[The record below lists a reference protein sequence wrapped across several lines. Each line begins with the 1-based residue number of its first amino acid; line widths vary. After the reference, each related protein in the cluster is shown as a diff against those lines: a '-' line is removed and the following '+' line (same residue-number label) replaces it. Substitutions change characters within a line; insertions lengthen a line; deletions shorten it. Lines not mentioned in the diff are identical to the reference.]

1 MQDTYTTTSA
11 NPLVSLSHTL
21 QTLREQE
28 TVDILVKTTLD
39 YLRTEFNYA
48 LLWIGIYDRLSHR
61 LRGIDGELS
70 QMAQPS
76 LPQQFALSPG
86 DIMEQTV
93 IQQAPVQVADLREES
108 RAGQWQTVASRYGI
122 QGTVV
127 FPLCHR
133 HLCFGVVVLG
143 STLWGDFPSVE
154 QRSLLSMLFG
164 ELAMGLHQAEM
175 DQQRERLKR
184 PHEPLLEMMSQL
196 QESQSLDDRLRTI
209 VATTQQFLLPAR
221 THIYWYDGDRA
232 LFWLRTREPASLSFR
247 KSTTRGSTS
256 RQGAENRETTEIPLA
271 EFSGFHK
278 TLCDNR
284 IVAIGEAYS
293 SLKADATSRLMAQI
307 GARSLLAAPI
317 LSKGKLLGFLSVEG
331 TEARIWQEGEKDYIR
346 GAAQLVALT
355 TPLSHLQERMAEIE
369 LDRDLTIGLPQG
381 ATSLKSYSER
391 LSQRLHDAPV
401 LVFSADSQ
409 TNQIELV
416 SAYPASL
423 GWEVGELFPSLS
435 FVDWQLLQ
443 HSEGAIALQ
452 LSDDFNEAS
461 TRGGGDMRFTSWQ
474 PLLIE
479 AGVRSPLIANTEPGQ
494 LPKSFVVIAEPSSR
508 VWTTSERELL
518 TLASRQVGQILRSQ
532 AIQEN
537 SQQNQ
542 QMVKGIRH
550 GLDCLANAPN
560 WQAAE
565 SSHLH
570 YLAEILESPFV
581 GLVTWEPG
589 LKTASLS
596 TLVAQDAYQIPQ
608 GQEINVKKERLL
620 QKVMSWQ
627 GVFGPVAVTRLPA
640 ATQTWLEPLQGLVL
654 RAIAL
659 QTITSSRATGVILVA
674 DPPQREWGERQVEA
688 LELLAGQLAWG
699 RRAMLLEKRLN
710 RYRDRLDPLNWY
722 KQHRLEELYRGIG
735 FDIKQ
740 LTQLTDLT
748 GGLSRLDEDDSRA
761 RSVQQV
767 RHQELLRHLSDNL
780 NGAVNL
786 LKYEQWRLQL
796 NPEPI
801 SIVRLFSRVLERVEP
816 ATAKRQIWMQVHR
829 DQNVTLY
836 ADLAKFELVFVE
848 VLLAACRRS
857 PTGGRIDIW
866 YRSITEEGEG
876 NQEFVELSV
885 TDSGEVSPRILGAF
899 QPAILSAPRENRDL
913 LVASPLDR
921 PPGLELIIFERLMR
935 QMGGDFLIEK
945 IEDGRI
951 VSRLLVPTFS

>member
-1 MQDTYTTTSA
+1 MQDAYTTTSE
-11 NPLVSLSHTL
+11 NPLISLSHTL
-21 QTLREQE
+21 QTLRDQE
-28 TVDILVKTTLD
+28 SIEALVSTTLD
-39 YLRTEFNYA
+39 YLRREFNYA
-48 LLWIGIYDRLSHR
+48 LLWVGVYDRLTHR
-61 LRGIDGELS
+61 LQGVSGQLEEGP
-70 QMAQPS
+70 AN

-93 IQQAPVQVADLREES
+93 IQQSPVQVADLREES
-108 RAGQWQTVASRYGI
+108 RGGQWQTLASRYGI
-122 QGTVV
+122 QGTTV

-133 HLCFGVVVLG
+133 HLCFGVVMLG
-143 STLWGDFPSVE
+143 SSLWGDFPSTE
-154 QRSLLSMLFG
+154 ERSVLSMLFG
-164 ELAMGLHQAEM
+164 ELAMGFHQADL
-175 DQQRERLKR
+175 DQQRQRLKR

-196 QESQSLDDRLRTI
+196 PESQSLDARLMTI
-209 VATTQQFLLPAR
+209 VATTQQFLMPAR
-221 THIYWYDGDRA
+221 THIYWYDGERA
-232 LFWLRTREPASLSFR
+232 LFWLRSREQGSSYRRHRP
-247 KSTTRGSTS
+247 TGGSTS
-256 RQGAENRETTEIPLA
+256 RNGSRYQETEEIPLA

-278 TLCDNR
+278 TLCENR
-284 IVAIGEAYS
+284 LVAIGEAYS

-317 LSKGKLLGFLSVEG
+317 LSKGQLLGFLSVEG
-331 TEARIWQEGEKDYIR
+331 TEARIWREEEKDYIR
-346 GAAQLVALT
+346 GAAQLVAIA

-369 LDRDLTIGLPQG
+369 QDRDLTLALPEET
-381 ATSLKSYSER
+381 TSLETYSQR
-391 LSQRLHDAPV
+391 LSQRLKGAPV

-409 TNQIELV
+409 TNQIELISVYPV
-416 SAYPASL
+416 SS
-423 GWEVGELFPSLS
+423 GWQAGESFPSLS

-452 LSDDFNEAS
+452 LGEDFSETS
-461 TRGGGDMRFTSWQ
+461 TRGGGDMRLTSWQ
-474 PLLIE
+474 PLFIE

-494 LPKSFVVIAEPSSR
+494 LPKSFVVIAEPSER
-508 VWTTSERELL
+508 MWTTSERELV

-532 AIQEN
+532 AIQQN

-542 QMVKGIRH
+542 RMVKGIRH
-550 GLDCLANAPN
+550 SLDCLANAET

-565 SSHLH
+565 ASHIQ
-570 YLAEILESPFV
+570 YLAEMLESPFV

-589 LKTASLS
+589 LKTGILS
-596 TLVAQDAYQIPQ
+596 TLVEQEAYGIVP

-620 QKVMSWQ
+620 QKVLSRS
-627 GVFGPVAVTRLPA
+627 GVFGPVPVNRLPPVSQA
-640 ATQTWLEPLQGLVL
+640 WLGPLQGLVL

-659 QTITSSRATGVILVA
+659 QTFATSKGTGVILVA
-674 DPPQREWGERQVEA
+674 DSPQREWTERQVEV

-699 RRAMLLEKRLN
+699 RRAVLLEKRLN

-722 KQHRLEELYRGIG
+722 KQHRLEELYRSIG
-735 FDIKQ
+735 LDIKQ

-748 GGLSRLDEDDSRA
+748 GGVANLEEDDSRA

-767 RHQELLRHLSDNL
+767 RHQELLRHLSDSL
-780 NGAVNL
+780 NGAIHL

-796 NPEPI
+796 KPEPI

-829 DQNVTLY
+829 DENVSLY
-836 ADLAKFELVFVE
+836 ADSAKFELVFVE

-857 PTGGRIDIW
+857 PVGGRIDIW
-866 YRSITEEGEG
+866 YRPVTAEGEAG
-876 NQEFVELSV
+876 TEFVELSV

-899 QPAILSAPRENRDL
+899 QPAILSAPRDKRDAL
-913 LVASPLDR
+913 AASPLDR

-951 VSRLLVPTFS
+951 VSRLLVPRHS